1 MCEIEFSEIKIIL
14 RGCYRAWG
22 NLTRGVKK
30 SERGKRQWLM
40 PRKTRV
46 VQVRN
51 ILEHFSV

>member
-30 SERGKRQWLM
+30 VKGGKDSGKCQE
-40 PRKTRV
+40 K
-46 VQVRN
+46 Q
-51 ILEHFSV
+51 E